1 MKRSAGFTL
10 IELII
15 VIVILGILA
24 VTAVPKFINF
34 QNDARAASIKTM
46 GGSISSAA
54 AMVYSKAIIANAD
67 SAAAGATGASV
78 SINGNTIELAYGY
91 PTATSANM
99 TALLDGFNTTD
110 WTATAGTGSTPQL
123 TIVPTGFSGSS
134 CQIVYTQATGKTSPA
149 TVSITSSGC

>member
-1 MKRSAGFTL
+1 MKRNAGFTL

-34 QNDARAASIKTM
+34 QSDARAASVKSM
-46 GGSISSAA
+46 SGSISSAA

-67 SAAAGATGASV
+67 STSSGSV
-78 SINGNTIELAYGY
+78 TINGSTIALAWGY

-110 WTATAGTGSTPQL
+110 WTATAGTGNSGQL
-123 TIVPTGFSGSS
+123 TIVPANFTGSS
-134 CQIVYTQATGKTSPA
+134 CQIVYTQATAKNSPA
-149 TVSITSSGC
+149 TVVATSTGC